1 MPNLDFEI
9 EFKNTMNIYKQLLF
23 KSLPIGIFISTFYSC
38 SNSSDAFL
46 EKGRELM
53 KNGKNKEAIT
63 FLNSAIEKDEENAEA
78 FNARG
83 VAFFE
88 ENDFQSAQL
97 DYEKANKLK
106 PDWYKPIFNRALL
119 RVAKQ
124 DLEGALT
131 DYNTAA
137 KLDSTESEIYLN
149 RGAIF
154 AESQKYT
161 AAMKDFQKATQL
173 DSTNKNAWYNLGNIQ
188 FQLEEFDQA
197 QNSFKTTIKIDP
209 NFGKAF
215 YGLGMTY
222 VNKDDEENACINLK
236 QANRLGYE
244 AAKTALKV
252 YCK

>member
-1 MPNLDFEI
+1 M
-9 EFKNTMNIYKQLLF
+9 KTYKQLLF
-23 KSLPIGIFISTFYSC
+23 KPLATGIFILGLSSC
-38 SNSSDAFL
+38 SNSSEAFL

-53 KNGKNKEAIT
+53 KKGQNKEAIT
-63 FLNSAIEKDEENAEA
+63 FLNSAIEKDDENAEA

-88 ENDFQSAQL
+88 EKDFQSAQL
-97 DYEKANKLK
+97 DYEKANKLR
-106 PDWYKPIFNRALL
+106 PEWYKPIFNRALL

-137 KLDSTESEIYLN
+137 KLDSTETEIYLN
-149 RGAIF
+149 RGAIL
-154 AESQKYT
+154 AESQKYS
-161 AAMKDFQKATQL
+161 AAMKDFQKATSL
-173 DSTNKNAWYNLGNIQ
+173 DSTNKNGWYNLGNIQ

-197 QNSFKTTIKIDP
+197 KKSFKKSISLDP

-215 YGLGMTY
+215 YGLGMIY
-222 VNKDDEENACINLK
+222 VNKDDDENACLNLK